1 MPRRCA
7 SSRTT
12 AAASAG
18 AWARCG
24 SASTRRCTRSWV
36 SHEERWS
43 RAHWQR
49 LAAQIDHL
57 LPESCSVPPTEI
69 HGRSCYKWTSYR
81 VPLTQGMFSPS
92 LFTGWSDIF
101 LFNECI
107 LLSFVCVTDTGVL
120 TLPAAPLAI
129 LPPRRRVHIPAV
141 LHRAPR
147 LCSGRRAPSPPS
159 LPRPLAPSAALAPSA
174 CLLCA
179 KRVCFGPLARRTHQF
194 MWHVPA
200 VHRAT
205 ERKRKRWTRAS
216 WPARPRGPTPCLNHR
231 DCRLVWPRAD
241 YFDWQVVE
249 GGTRF
254 NAARRLVLG

>member
-36 SHEERWS
+36 SHEGGQS

-69 HGRSCYKWTSYR
+69 HGRSCNKWTSYR

-147 LCSGRRAPSPPS
+147 LCSGRRAPSPP
-159 LPRPLAPSAALAPSA
+159 RPLAPSA

-179 KRVCFGPLARRTHQF
+179 KRVCFGPLARRAHQF
-194 MWHVPA
+194 MWH

-205 ERKRKRWTRAS
+205 ERKRKGGRVPCS
-216 WPARPRGPTPCLNHR
+216 WPVRPVAQHL
-231 DCRLVWPRAD
+231 
-241 YFDWQVVE
+241 
-249 GGTRF
+249 
-254 NAARRLVLG
+254 